1 MFLTYIVPSELHAL
15 TLDQILREAL
25 LLSAKEARDAKRIGI
40 AEGEEVEL
48 MTPEG
53 SVFVKAHLDEMIRE
67 GDVHLYHDWPEA
79 NGNDLMSGDYL
90 DPISGFPGY
99 RSLLCKVVPARMS
112 ANAKE
117 A

>member
-1 MFLTYIVPSELHAL
+1 M
-15 TLDQILREAL
+15 
-25 LLSAKEARDAKRIGI
+25 
-40 AEGEEVEL
+40 
-48 MTPEG
+48 
-53 SVFVKAHLDEMIRE
+53 
-67 GDVHLYHDWPEA
+67 HLYHDWPEA

-99 RSLLCKVVPARMS
+99 RSLLCKVVPVRMS